1 MGTNPLHG
9 NNEVFQAS
17 LFLSFL
23 GRFAMHDAIE
33 TSRVLEEVVN
43 TRHNA
48 EDTESEH
55 VDTHNSDDT
64 RN

>member
-1 MGTNPLHG
+1 
-9 NNEVFQAS
+9 
-17 LFLSFL
+17 
-23 GRFAMHDAIE
+23 MHHAIE

-64 RN
+64 RS